1 LALDELINRAVP
13 SARAQMAPGHGYPV
27 VTVQPAAVAAVLE
40 FLRDDADQRYEM
52 LVDVTAVDFTPV
64 SGSLQVVYQLR
75 SLTRNVRL
83 TVKAV
88 VPATQPELPSVA
100 GLWKSANW
108 AEREVWDMFGVRFTH
123 HPDLRR
129 ILMYPEFVGHPLLKS
144 YPVDRRQPLIEE
156 RDPIADPWPSRDGL

>member
-1 LALDELINRAVP
+1 LALDELINRGVP
-13 SARAQMAPGHGYPV
+13 SARAQMADRHGQPV
-27 VTVQPAAVAAVLE
+27 VIVQPAAVAAVLE
-40 FLRDDADQRYEM
+40 FLRDDPDQRYEM
-52 LVDVTAVDFTPV
+52 LVDLTAVDFTPL
-64 SGSLQVVYQLR
+64 SRSLEVVYLLR
-75 SLTRNVRL
+75 SLTRNARL
-83 TVKAV
+83 TVKAL
-88 VPATQPELPSVA
+88 VPATKPELPSVA

-108 AEREVWDMFGVRFTH
+108 AEREVWDMFGIRFTN